1 MADPAELKAK
11 VTEYLRRLKAERDKA
26 AATYTGELA
35 RMDSQIAAT
44 EKVLAAWDTRVDGLI
59 QRLTDAGIQINAG

>member
-11 VTEYLRRLKAERDKA
+11 VTEYLRRLTAEREKA
-26 AATYTGELA
+26 AATYTAELA
-35 RMDSQIAAT
+35 RMDAQIAAT

-59 QRLTDAGIQINAG
+59 QRLTDAGIRINAG